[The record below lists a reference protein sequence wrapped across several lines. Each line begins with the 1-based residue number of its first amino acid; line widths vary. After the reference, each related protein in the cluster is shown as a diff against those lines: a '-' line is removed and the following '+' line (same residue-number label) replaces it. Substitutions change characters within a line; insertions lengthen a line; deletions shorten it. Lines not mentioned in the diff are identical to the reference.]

1 LYRPAADNQAG
12 YRTAPAPAPRVA
24 PATAPSPAPRAAPA
38 PAPRPSPAPAPRQYE
53 RSSRDDRSSDNGRFG
68 GRSSGRRR

>member
-12 YRTAPAPAPRVA
+12 YRTAPAPAPA
-24 PATAPSPAPRAAPA
+24 PASRVTPA
-38 PAPRPSPAPAPRQYE
+38 PAPRPSPAPASRQYE